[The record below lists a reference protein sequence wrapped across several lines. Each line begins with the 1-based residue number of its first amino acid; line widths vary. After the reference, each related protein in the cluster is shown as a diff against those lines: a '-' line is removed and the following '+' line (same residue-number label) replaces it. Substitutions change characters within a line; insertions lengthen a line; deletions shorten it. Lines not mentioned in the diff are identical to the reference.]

1 VTEESNTAV
10 NDIMNLVASKN
21 NHFFNLMLLA
31 NASASK
37 TLTQQHI
44 PLSLRLK
51 YSNEILGLR
60 SRIATQVC
68 RPIAVT
74 LPTKE

>member
-1 VTEESNTAV
+1 
-10 NDIMNLVASKN
+10 
-21 NHFFNLMLLA
+21 MLLA

-44 PLSLRLK
+44 PLSLRLS

-60 SRIATQVC
+60 SRIATQVF